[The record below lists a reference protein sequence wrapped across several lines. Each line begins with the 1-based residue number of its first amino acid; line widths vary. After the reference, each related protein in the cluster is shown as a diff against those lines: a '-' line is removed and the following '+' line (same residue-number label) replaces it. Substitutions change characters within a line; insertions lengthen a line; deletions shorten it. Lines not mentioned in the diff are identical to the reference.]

1 MRLRKS
7 DRELLAILDLRFE
20 EGCLF
25 EDDEREGKFSKA
37 WHSFYERV
45 LADEKKREKKETGYP
60 VRDAIKAISG
70 VLRGR
75 AITPAGNPGQ
85 DFFVPLQRRINAS
98 GLTED
103 LIVKAAKQ
111 AMKEWRGRIRVESVI
126 RQADDLLSKGSGDQE
141 HPSAEVPKRDYLE
154 DL

>member
-1 MRLRKS
+1 MRLRKA
-7 DRELLAILDLRFE
+7 DRELFGIIDKRIEDGELFDEQDGKLR
-20 EGCLF
+20 
-25 EDDEREGKFSKA
+25 KS
-37 WHSFYERV
+37 WSSFFERV
-45 LADEKKREKKETGYP
+45 LADEKKRDAKVTGYP

-85 DFFVPLQRRINAS
+85 DFYVPLQRRINAS

-103 LIVKAAKQ
+103 LIVKASKQ

-141 HPSAEVPKRDYLE
+141 HPSATAPKRDYLE

>member
-1 MRLRKS
+1 MRLRKA
-7 DRELLAILDLRFE
+7 DRELLATIDTRIEDGELFDEQDGKLR
-20 EGCLF
+20 
-25 EDDEREGKFSKA
+25 KA
-37 WHSFYERV
+37 WSSFFERV
-45 LADEKKREKKETGYP
+45 LADDKKREGKVTGYP

-75 AITPAGNPGQ
+75 AITPAGSPGQ
-85 DFFVPLQRRINAS
+85 VFFIPLQNRINAS

-111 AMKEWRGRIRVESVI
+111 AAKEWRGRIRVESVI
-126 RQADDLLSKGSGDQE
+126 RQADDLLSKGNGDGE
-141 HPSAEVPKRDYLE
+141 HPSAEAPRRDYLE